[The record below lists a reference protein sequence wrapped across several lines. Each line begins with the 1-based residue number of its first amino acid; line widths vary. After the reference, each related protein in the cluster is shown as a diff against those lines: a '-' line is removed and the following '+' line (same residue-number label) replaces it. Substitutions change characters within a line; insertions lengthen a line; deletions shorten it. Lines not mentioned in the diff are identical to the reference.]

1 MRMILVPAAVAAFA
15 FRGLAQVSQTTC
27 NGQTYTY
34 NELAG
39 YGFVPS
45 DAYDKFGDT
54 SGGIGSSLAFDR
66 SLWKKNGTGYSGVVW
81 ALPDRGW

>member
-1 MRMILVPAAVAAFA
+1 MLVSAVFGILIASAA
-15 FRGLAQVSQTTC
+15 AQVSQTTC
-27 NGQTYTY
+27 NGQSYVY

-66 SLWKKNGTGYSGVVW
+66 SSWKRNGTGYSGVVW